1 MSGFRDSKATFTPS
15 DNYWFFPPLAHDF
28 DLGKNIHTEG
38 FTLKY
43 FHLVTFFCEWDN
55 WEQYLTRKESVGHP
69 GVRWE
74 VCQEI
79 FMYFQ
84 ILFLRFNTT
93 WILNPLTKGALSGKR
108 FYWFQLKLD
117 NQNRKLLEGHTS
129 ISWNTR
135 QLDFTRNW
143 DYSFSFRLGF
153 TLSLLTAFLWISIA
167 FLLFSA
173 VFLCIPAYTT
183 KPHSLCILLLATC
196 RDQFQINGQE
206 KQRELAWGRNHLCCN
221 HLWPGVQGHVVQ
233 IWLPAKF
240 SIVLK
245 KITKGGA

>member
-143 DYSFSFRLGF
+143 DYSFPIHVRGLKD
-153 TLSLLTAFLWISIA
+153 LMLLRRQYQKWSIDLIQVESKFHLAFLQNWQDDPK
-167 FLLFSA
+167 
-173 VFLCIPAYTT
+173 LCTEMWDAQ
-183 KPHSLCILLLATC
+183 KNQMILNENKIEELVPS
-196 RDQFQINGQE
+196 DFQIYYTAMGIKTTALNIKTNYRSR
-206 KQRELAWGRNHLCCN
+206 KQNW
-221 HLWPGVQGHVVQ
+221 
-233 IWLPAKF
+233 K
-240 SIVLK
+240 
-245 KITKGGA
+245 